1 MKWWNYSISH
11 QTFTLELQH
20 SLLTLACINH
30 YDDGCKVVISLAP
43 SILFHLLVGILFK
56 EEFFLLL
63 LFILVLS
70 NLISFHN
77 CFFFFLI
84 CSYHFFVLPPLLV
97 QSYQKFLY
105 FIRIFRDQL
114 LDLLTAL
121 GLVPAEADH
130 LWLANNGAGQFKGKP
145 IVRICIIYSKDELS
159 SPPG

>member
-11 QTFTLELQH
+11 QTFTCELQH
-20 SLLTLACINH
+20 SLLTLGCINH
-30 YDDGCKVVISLAP
+30 YNDGCKVVISLAP
-43 SILFHLLVGILFK
+43 SFLFHLLVGILFK

-70 NLISFHN
+70 NLISFHS
-77 CFFFFLI
+77 FFFLV
-84 CSYHFFVLPPLLV
+84 CSYHLFVLPPLLV
-97 QSYQKFLY
+97 QSYQNFLY

-130 LWLANNGAGQFKGKP
+130 LWLANNG
-145 IVRICIIYSKDELS
+145 
-159 SPPG
+159 PGNLKANP